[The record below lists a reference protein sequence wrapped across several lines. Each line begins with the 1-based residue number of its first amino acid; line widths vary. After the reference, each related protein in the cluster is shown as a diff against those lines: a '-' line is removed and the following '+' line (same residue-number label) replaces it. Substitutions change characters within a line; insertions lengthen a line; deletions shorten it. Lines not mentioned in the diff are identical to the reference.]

1 MFNYRR
7 IYTLKIT
14 QSCSGESDQQMGC
27 IAYTVCELAYMM
39 ISANTLKRLRNQD
52 HQVISITGPRTVL
65 IKIQMQPVYC

>member
-39 ISANTLKRLRNQD
+39 ISANTLKRLR
-52 HQVISITGPRTVL
+52 
-65 IKIQMQPVYC
+65 IKIIRSFQLQVLEPF